1 MPVEESAVDPS
12 SASDGGSADRLTV
25 GRCLVEDRDDAL
37 ASAHRVVTAA
47 VEHRPGARGVLRASG
62 FRGSHALASVVGV
75 VVRVGMP
82 SGTLWA
88 AR

>member
-47 VEHRPGARGVLRASG
+47 VEHRPGRTWCVAREWISWESCAGLRWW
-62 FRGSHALASVVGV
+62 V
-75 VVRVGMP
+75 
-82 SGTLWA
+82 WW
-88 AR
+88 